1 MVHEWAVKMQTCR
14 GFGGMF
20 SRKNFKNFGF
30 LDCLGLHF
38 ARFHVGEREK
48 ENVG

>member
-20 SRKNFKNFGF
+20 PRKNLKILNFWIA
-30 LDCLGLHF
+30 LDYILRVFML
-38 ARFHVGEREK
+38 EK
-48 ENVG
+48 ERKRM